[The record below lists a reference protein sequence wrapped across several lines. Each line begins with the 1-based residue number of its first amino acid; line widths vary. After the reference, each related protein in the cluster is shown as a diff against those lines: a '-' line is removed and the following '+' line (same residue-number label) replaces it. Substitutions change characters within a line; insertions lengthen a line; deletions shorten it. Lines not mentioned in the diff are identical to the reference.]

1 MEQEGGSPLR
11 KRKFRWT
18 IQELI
23 ESDPVLLAEV
33 MEAADE
39 VCPVMTADEAIA
51 WLRAMTPG
59 DAGGGKK
66 PH

>member
-1 MEQEGGSPLR
+1 MP

-23 ESDPVLLAEV
+23 ESDPVLMTEI
-33 MEAADE
+33 MEAADADG
-39 VCPVMTADEAIA
+39 PVMTADEAIA
-51 WLRAMTPG
+51 WLRAMTPDG
-59 DAGGGKK
+59 ADGGGK